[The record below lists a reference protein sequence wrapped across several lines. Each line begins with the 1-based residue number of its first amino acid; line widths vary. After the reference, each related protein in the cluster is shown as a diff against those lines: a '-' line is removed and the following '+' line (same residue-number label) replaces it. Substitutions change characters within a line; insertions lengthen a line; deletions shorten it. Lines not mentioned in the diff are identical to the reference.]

1 MSESGPK
8 SSNEKHPKFQQV
20 FPPLVHYTL
29 YIRAI
34 LDEGEERGERG
45 EGAGG
50 HDIGLEI
57 RGKRKRGPDEIENSR
72 LYVTMDGLGYVYG
85 RCT

>member
-1 MSESGPK
+1 M
-8 SSNEKHPKFQQV
+8 
-20 FPPLVHYTL
+20 
-29 YIRAI
+29 
-34 LDEGEERGERG
+34 DEGEERGERG

-72 LYVTMDGLGYVYG
+72 LYVTMGGLGYVYG

>member
-1 MSESGPK
+1 M
-8 SSNEKHPKFQQV
+8 
-20 FPPLVHYTL
+20 
-29 YIRAI
+29 
-34 LDEGEERGERG
+34 GEERGRREGRKEG

-50 HDIGLEI
+50 HDIGREI

-72 LYVTMDGLGYVYG
+72 LYVTMGEVGYVYG

>member
-1 MSESGPK
+1 MGEG
-8 SSNEKHPKFQQV
+8 
-20 FPPLVHYTL
+20 
-29 YIRAI
+29 RGRR
-34 LDEGEERGERG
+34 EGEERKEG

-50 HDIGLEI
+50 HDIGREI

-72 LYVTMDGLGYVYG
+72 LYVTMGEVGYVYG

>member
-1 MSESGPK
+1 M
-8 SSNEKHPKFQQV
+8 
-20 FPPLVHYTL
+20 
-29 YIRAI
+29 
-34 LDEGEERGERG
+34 DEGEERGERG

-50 HDIGLEI
+50 HDIELEI

-72 LYVTMDGLGYVYG
+72 LYVTMGGLGYVYG